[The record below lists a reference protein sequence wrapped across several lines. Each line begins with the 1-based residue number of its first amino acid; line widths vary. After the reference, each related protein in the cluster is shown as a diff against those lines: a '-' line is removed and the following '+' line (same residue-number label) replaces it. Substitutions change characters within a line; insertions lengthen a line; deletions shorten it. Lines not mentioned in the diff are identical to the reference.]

1 MNNQYYAQLD
11 EQFKERVYNI
21 LFDDPSNHD
30 DNEALQLIQ
39 QLVTNGRTTIL
50 CTGNNQRG
58 INRTV

>member
-1 MNNQYYAQLD
+1 MENFTQLLTMNNQYYAQLD

-39 QLVTNGRTTIL
+39 QLVTNSTPTIS
-50 CTGNNQRG
+50 Q
-58 INRTV
+58 

>member
-1 MNNQYYAQLD
+1 MENTSQLLTMNNSYYAQLD

-39 QLVTNGRTTIL
+39 QLVTNERLHQT
-50 CTGNNQRG
+50 R
-58 INRTV
+58 V

>member
-1 MNNQYYAQLD
+1 MENFTQLLTMNNPYYAQLD

-39 QLVTNGRTTIL
+39 QLVTNSTPTIS
-50 CTGNNQRG
+50 Q
-58 INRTV
+58 

>member
-1 MNNQYYAQLD
+1 MENTSQLLTMNNSYYTQLD

-39 QLVTNGRTTIL
+39 QLVTNNERLHQT
-50 CTGNNQRG
+50 R
-58 INRTV
+58 V

>member
-1 MNNQYYAQLD
+1 MENFTQLLTMNNQYYAQLD

-39 QLVTNGRTTIL
+39 QLVTNSTLTIS
-50 CTGNNQRG
+50 Q
-58 INRTV
+58 

>member
-1 MNNQYYAQLD
+1 MNNSYYAQLD

-39 QLVTNGRTTIL
+39 QLVTNSTPTIS
-50 CTGNNQRG
+50 Q
-58 INRTV
+58 

>member
-1 MNNQYYAQLD
+1 MENTSQLLTMNNSYYAQLD

-39 QLVTNGRTTIL
+39 QLVTNSTPTIS
-50 CTGNNQRG
+50 Q
-58 INRTV
+58 